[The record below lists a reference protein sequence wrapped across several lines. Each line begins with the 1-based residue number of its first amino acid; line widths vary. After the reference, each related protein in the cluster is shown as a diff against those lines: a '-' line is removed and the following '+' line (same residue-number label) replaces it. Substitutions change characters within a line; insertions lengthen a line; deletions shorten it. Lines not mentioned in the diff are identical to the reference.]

1 MFCRITGGD
10 RRLFGEASYQ
20 LGSAFINNG
29 DPQTALAVATFKVF
43 CTIKRTGTLMSQNF
57 VVALLCY

>member
-1 MFCRITGGD
+1 MEWIHALYCNDVLCSVVSPTGGD

-29 DPQTALAVATFKVF
+29 DPQTALTVATLAS
-43 CTIKRTGTLMSQNF
+43 I
-57 VVALLCY
+57 